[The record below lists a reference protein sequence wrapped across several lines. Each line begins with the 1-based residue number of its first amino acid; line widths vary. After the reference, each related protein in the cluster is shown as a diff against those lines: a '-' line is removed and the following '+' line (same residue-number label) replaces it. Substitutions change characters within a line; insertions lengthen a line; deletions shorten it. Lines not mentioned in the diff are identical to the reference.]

1 MILEGVWLAYS
12 VTASGS
18 IKLEAYDRQ
27 EDAVKAALRPGWIF
41 HPFWTKI
48 TMHETTPQKPAP
60 VLCNEGL
67 IAGAPGTHNW

>member
-1 MILEGVWLAYS
+1 MIIEGVWLAYS
-12 VTASGS
+12 VTANGS

-48 TMHETTPQKPAP
+48 TLHDAP
-60 VLCNEGL
+60 PLCNEGL